1 MKYSDT
7 QKETNSSKKRY
18 LRQNMDKEGLE
29 AIELGK
35 KKTAKILVE
44 DKYEL
49 YGSLESSRDT
59 DYRRFHTHLQVLF
72 Y

>member
-1 MKYSDT
+1 
-7 QKETNSSKKRY
+7 
-18 LRQNMDKEGLE
+18 MDKEELE